1 MSRVH
6 DDENVRG
13 IMFQIQYLTHQGAEI
28 GGHFPNQTWSTFLH
42 TYFYPQLQ
50 FLLNK
55 HRSLLLCLSS
65 PSLTLKKKKVW
76 LSKRLQC
83 CGDGREKMKEE
94 WIRPRRWTV
103 EYGLPTVVATFH
115 LWCVST
121 DKYNSIS
128 CSKRVFESSSYLPK
142 TTILLWAKCDNF
154 VFSI

>member
-65 PSLTLKKKKVW
+65 PSLTLKKKKSV
-76 LSKRLQC
+76 
-83 CGDGREKMKEE
+83 
-94 WIRPRRWTV
+94 TV
-103 EYGLPTVVATFH
+103 
-115 LWCVST
+115 
-121 DKYNSIS
+121 
-128 CSKRVFESSSYLPK
+128 K
-142 TTILLWAKCDNF
+142 TTSVLWRREREDEGRMDSSQEMNG
-154 VFSI
+154 